1 MTVLTATRLAVS
13 FGDFDLFSGITLSVP
28 PDGRIGLVG
37 PNGVGKT
44 TLLLILAGLG
54 LPSSGSVARARGARV
69 GYLPQ
74 EAADA
79 FVGDAGTVYAEMLE
93 AFEDLRADEVRLGEM
108 EAEISRGGADPEL
121 IERYSRLQ
129 EQFEH
134 QGGYD
139 YTVRIRRTLT
149 GLGFGPD
156 RWDMPLAQLSGG
168 QKTRAL
174 LARLLLDRPD
184 LLILDEPTNHLDIE
198 AVEWLEG
205 MLAAWEGALVVVS
218 HDRYFLDRAVNTIW
232 EMAPAGIETYRG
244 NYSAYVH
251 QRAERW
257 TRRMKE
263 YEAMKARFEKELDF
277 IRRNIAG
284 QQTRMAQGKLSRL
297 GREVEAVHAG
307 GLDALSAIQSKGW
320 LQATASLDMERPSD
334 RVNDVGRRIGELRP
348 PAGAPPAIHLRL
360 RTDARGGDIVLRTDG
375 LTVGYPGRALF
386 TADDILLTRGR
397 RAALIGGNG
406 SGKTTFLRTIRE
418 EIAPLAGS
426 IKMGGGQQIGYFAQ
440 AQDGLNPDD
449 TVLEALLAQ
458 GRHLPGEARSYLA
471 QFLFREDDVYKRV
484 SSLSGGERGRLALAV
499 LALDGAN
506 LLLLD
511 EPTNHLDIPSQ
522 EILEA
527 VLAGFEGT
535 LLLVSHDRYLVDRL
549 ATEVWALED
558 GRLRVYPDGYQG
570 YLEARRNA
578 DGRARTADTSAPG
591 PATVETPADGR
602 LRLSK
607 NEQQRRAATAAQLE
621 ARIAELES
629 EIVDLTRALQ
639 AASEAGAFTEIQRLS
654 DAITATQAQVDASYA
669 EWDGVMAEIG

>member
-1 MTVLTATRLAVS
+1 VTVLTATRLAVS

-79 FVGDAGTVYAEMLE
+79 FVGDSNTVYGEML
-93 AFEDLRADEVRLGEM
+93 AVFTDLRADELRLGEI
-108 EAEISRGGADPEL
+108 EAEISAGSADPEL

-129 EQFEH
+129 EQFER

-218 HDRYFLDRAVNTIW
+218 HDRYFLDRAVNTVW

-244 NYSAYVH
+244 NYSAYVQ

-307 GLDALSAIQSKGW
+307 GLDALNTIQSKGW

-348 PAGAPPAIHLRL
+348 PAGAPPALNLRL
-360 RTDARGGDIVLRTDG
+360 RTDARGGDIVLRTTG
-375 LTVGYPGRALF
+375 LTVGYPGNALF
-386 TADDILLTRGR
+386 TADDILLMRGR

-418 EIAPLAGS
+418 ELAPLAGS

-449 TVLEALLAQ
+449 TVLEALLAH

-527 VLAGFEGT
+527 VLASFEGT

-549 ATEVWALED
+549 ATEVWALEG

-570 YLEARRNA
+570 YLEARRTA
-578 DGRARTADTSAPG
+578 DGRGRNADTAASG
-591 PATVETPADGR
+591 PATVDAPADGR
-602 LRLSK
+602 PKLSK
-607 NEQQRRAATAAQLE
+607 NEQQRRAAAAARLE

-629 EIVDLTRALQ
+629 EIVDLTLALQ

-654 DAITATQAQVDASYA
+654 DTIAATQAQVDASYA